1 MMNNYMPRVIDT
13 ILKEYLD
20 VFGAVLV
27 NGPKW
32 CGKTTSCEH
41 VSNSVIKLQDPSQS
55 SEYRKMIDI
64 DPTLVLNK
72 EAPLLIDEWQT
83 EPILWDAIRSEV
95 DKRGIS
101 GQFILTGSAVPQDDG
116 IMHTGTG
123 RIARV
128 KMYPMSLYESNES
141 NGEISLLD
149 LFNNKNIDGIQ
160 SELTVE
166 MLATAICRGGWPGA
180 IGKSDIA
187 ASLIINGYIDAL
199 CESDVSRIDDSI
211 KNPQRI
217 RSILRSYAR
226 NISTLATKSTIRKD
240 VIANDA
246 NISEATFFN
255 YLNALERLF
264 VIEDIPAWCPS
275 IRSKSAIRAS
285 SKRGFVDPSLAAG
298 VLNLS
303 PSSLMNDLNTLGFL
317 FESLAIRDLRVYS
330 QKLGGRISYYHDRYG
345 LECDAVLHLRD
356 GRYALIE
363 MKLGS
368 KEIEEGSKHLLKL
381 KSLIKEHNMLTPSF
395 MMVLTGG
402 KLAYQRKDGVYVVPI
417 GCLKD

>member
-1 MMNNYMPRVIDT
+1 
-13 ILKEYLD
+13 
-20 VFGAVLV
+20 
-27 NGPKW
+27 
-32 CGKTTSCEH
+32 
-41 VSNSVIKLQDPSQS
+41 
-55 SEYRKMIDI
+55 MI
-64 DPTLVLNK
+64 V
-72 EAPLLIDEWQT
+72 
-83 EPILWDAIRSEV
+83 
-95 DKRGIS
+95 
-101 GQFILTGSAVPQDDG
+101 
-116 IMHTGTG
+116 
-123 RIARV
+123 
-128 KMYPMSLYESNES
+128 
-141 NGEISLLD
+141 
-149 LFNNKNIDGIQ
+149 
-160 SELTVE
+160 
-166 MLATAICRGGWPGA
+166 
-180 IGKSDIA
+180 
-187 ASLIINGYIDAL
+187 
-199 CESDVSRIDDSI
+199 
-211 KNPQRI
+211 
-217 RSILRSYAR
+217 
-226 NISTLATKSTIRKD
+226 
-240 VIANDA
+240 NDA

-402 KLAYQRKDGVYVVPI
+402 KLAYQIKMEYMLYLLDV
-417 GCLKD
+417 

>member
-1 MMNNYMPRVIDT
+1 
-13 ILKEYLD
+13 
-20 VFGAVLV
+20 
-27 NGPKW
+27 
-32 CGKTTSCEH
+32 
-41 VSNSVIKLQDPSQS
+41 
-55 SEYRKMIDI
+55 
-64 DPTLVLNK
+64 
-72 EAPLLIDEWQT
+72 
-83 EPILWDAIRSEV
+83 
-95 DKRGIS
+95 
-101 GQFILTGSAVPQDDG
+101 
-116 IMHTGTG
+116 
-123 RIARV
+123 
-128 KMYPMSLYESNES
+128 
-141 NGEISLLD
+141 
-149 LFNNKNIDGIQ
+149 
-160 SELTVE
+160 
-166 MLATAICRGGWPGA
+166 MLATAICRGGWSGA

-187 ASLIINGYIDAL
+187 ASSIINGYIDTL

-226 NISTLATKSTIRKD
+226 NISTLATKSTLRKD

-264 VIEDIPAWCPS
+264 VIEDIFAWCPS

-285 SKRGFVDPSLAAG
+285 SKRGFVNPSVAG

-317 FESLAIRDLRVYS
+317 FESFAIRDLRVYS
-330 QKLGGRISYYHDRYG
+330 RKLGGRISYYHDRYG

>member
-55 SEYRKMIDI
+55 NEYRKMIDI

-101 GQFILTGSAVPQDDG
+101 GQFILTGSAVPQDGG

-123 RIARV
+123 RIVRV

-187 ASLIINGYIDAL
+187 TSLIINGYIDAL